1 MVIPLLVMLRVE
13 GPVLVIPLVLVML
26 RVVGLVLVMLRLVGP
41 VLVIPLLVMLRVVG
55 PVRLRLAA
63 ISVPVRPPLV
73 RVVRGSS
80 NSVRGIRPGWRRGV
94 NGSRRCLVGSLPIAA
109 KRLRTSVLQ
118 LDHRMVKVLREMV
131 RIAPSCDRSPVNVAI
146 SQRLV

>member
-1 MVIPLLVMLRVE
+1 MV
-13 GPVLVIPLVLVML
+13 VLVLRLVLG
-26 RVVGLVLVMLRLVGP
+26 RGLLGVLLRLVGLP
-41 VLVIPLLVMLRVVG
+41 VLVRLRGVVMPRRVVI

-63 ISVPVRPPLV
+63 ISVPVRLRV

-118 LDHRMVKVLREMV
+118 LDHRMVKVVREMV
-131 RIAPSCDRSPVNVAI
+131 RIAPSCDRSPVKVAI

>member
-1 MVIPLLVMLRVE
+1 MRVPRRRQRNPCLALLEIGILLV
-13 GPVLVIPLVLVML
+13 
-26 RVVGLVLVMLRLVGP
+26 
-41 VLVIPLLVMLRVVG
+41 
-55 PVRLRLAA
+55 VRLSA
-63 ISVPVRPPLV
+63 VTGVQ
-73 RVVRGSS
+73 VVRGFSS
-80 NSVRGIRPGWRRGV
+80 LMMGIRPGWHLRV

-131 RIAPSCDRSPVNVAI
+131 RIAPSCDRSPVKVAI